1 MEEIYTE
8 KARGFQTP
16 FLLVQRIMPRYIAFG
31 AQLGSSCNTQ
41 KPCIKLSDDARREI
55 LAPIASPHK
64 NPTLASTPPTLL
76 LLFKVSSK
84 KNKSTQAKKIPY
96 SLRLYST
103 LLKPIMEKSPVI
115 SYLCVVSVLTL
126 ICRILAT
133 LATFCQIW

>member
-55 LAPIASPHK
+55 LAPIASPK
-64 NPTLASTPPTLL
+64 NFPQSIAKEKKSKYVVEVKSIRKL
-76 LLFKVSSK
+76 KSSAR
-84 KNKSTQAKKIPY
+84 T
-96 SLRLYST
+96 
-103 LLKPIMEKSPVI
+103 
-115 SYLCVVSVLTL
+115 
-126 ICRILAT
+126 
-133 LATFCQIW
+133 

>member
-64 NPTLASTPPTLL
+64 NPTLGSTPPPPPLQSL
-76 LLFKVSSK
+76 VKEKINLPSKDPSLFRIHSS
-84 KNKSTQAKKIPY
+84 Q
-96 SLRLYST
+96 
-103 LLKPIMEKSPVI
+103 
-115 SYLCVVSVLTL
+115 
-126 ICRILAT
+126 
-133 LATFCQIW
+133 